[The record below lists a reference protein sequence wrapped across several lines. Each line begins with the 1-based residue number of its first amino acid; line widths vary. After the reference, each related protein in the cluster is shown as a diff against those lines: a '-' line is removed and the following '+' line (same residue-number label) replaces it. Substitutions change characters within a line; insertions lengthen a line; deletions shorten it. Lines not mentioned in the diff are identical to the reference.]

1 MSIIYKHGYF
11 DYFHLADIG
20 WKIGTDDS
28 QTGIFIVHIG
38 ELNVSIHLPLNS
50 KEKWNLGLYVL
61 GTCRMYGGDRIVPK
75 TYPQI
80 CRESRIDKKKY
91 TQWCFS
97 SYSSMMV
104 SILTSW
110 CLNSLVQCS
119 TICCIWTCI
128 QKRTQFI
135 FWGSPMLDNLQL
147 LYMSM
152 FTQTSAVYFLGASN
166 LCPTLSWTYLR

>member
-1 MSIIYKHGYF
+1 MSIIYKHCYF

-50 KEKWNLGLYVL
+50 KEKWYLGLYVL

-80 CRESRIDKKKY
+80 CRESRIDKKKVY
-91 TQWCFS
+91 A
-97 SYSSMMV
+97 MV
-104 SILTSW
+104 LF
-110 CLNSLVQCS
+110 
-119 TICCIWTCI
+119 
-128 QKRTQFI
+128 FI
-135 FWGSPMLDNLQL
+135 FEHDGIHFNIMMLKFISSMLDNL
-147 LYMSM
+147 LYMNM
-152 FTQTSAVYFLGASN
+152 HTETSAVYFLRVSN
-166 LCPTLSWTYLR
+166 ARQFAIVVYEHVYTN

>member
-104 SILTSW
+104 CILT
-110 CLNSLVQCS
+110 CLNS
-119 TICCIWTCI
+119 
-128 QKRTQFI
+128 
-135 FWGSPMLDNLQL
+135 GSMLDNL

-152 FTQTSAVYFLGASN
+152 HTETSAVYFLGVSNARQFAIVVYEHSTVYFLGASN
-166 LCPTLSWTYLR
+166 LCPTFS

>member
-20 WKIGTDDS
+20 W
-28 QTGIFIVHIG
+28 
-38 ELNVSIHLPLNS
+38 
-50 KEKWNLGLYVL
+50 NLGLYVL
-61 GTCRMYGGDRIVPK
+61 GTCRMYGGVRIVPK

-128 QKRTQFI
+128 QKRAQFI
-135 FWGSPMLDNLQL
+135 FCGSPMLDNLQL
-147 LYMSM
+147 LYMSIAR
-152 FTQTSAVYFLGASN
+152 FIFSGLQIFAPPSPKLTWDKHT
-166 LCPTLSWTYLR
+166 R